1 MVKGFSPICVA
12 LRCGFRDY
20 PPLQLSPT
28 SLFLGCIVMVN
39 KRSHKQSLVHV
50 FVAEEN
56 VLCYRLVLLVALRV
70 AESVQ

>member
-1 MVKGFSPICVA
+1 
-12 LRCGFRDY
+12 
-20 PPLQLSPT
+20 
-28 SLFLGCIVMVN
+28 MVN
-39 KRSHKQSLVHV
+39 KRGHKQSLVHV